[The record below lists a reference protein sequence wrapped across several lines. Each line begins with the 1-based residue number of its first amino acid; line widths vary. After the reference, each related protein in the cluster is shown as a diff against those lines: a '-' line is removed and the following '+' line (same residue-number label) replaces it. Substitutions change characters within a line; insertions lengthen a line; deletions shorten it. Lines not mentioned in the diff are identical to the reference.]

1 MNKIKVF
8 DKEQVLALGFA
19 AMMSAALV
27 AVADD
32 DSTHGRRESHHGSG
46 RHSLPNMF
54 RSANSHGVDAT
65 FTTEGRIDLRNA
77 FFQNLGTNGR
87 TCASCHVPTEGWTI
101 VPEGVKERFART
113 RGLDPI
119 FRLNDG
125 ANSPNADVST
135 EGKRRKAYSML
146 LEKANIRVGIPIPAN
161 AEFELANVDDPYG
174 FASAR
179 ELSLFR
185 RPMPTTNLKFLNT
198 LMWDGRE
205 TFADANSTDCL
216 TGTMTCFASM
226 HFDLSDQSNG
236 ATTGHAQGHALTN
249 EQREEIVRFE
259 TALFTAQIEHKDAG
273 RLTQH
278 DGRGGP
284 EILKDQEY
292 YFGINDTVAGD
303 YHTHAAFNPASMT
316 LYSAWN
322 PAHSGGHHH
331 HHHHAHPARESI
343 ARGEVLFNS
352 KPIQIKN
359 VKGLNDDLA
368 KPVIAGTCTTCHNVP
383 NSGNHSVPMPL
394 DIGISDASRRTPDMP
409 LYTLRHKITGEI
421 LKSTDPG
428 RALITGKWKDIG
440 RFKGP
445 VLRSVASRPP
455 YFHNGMA
462 KNLEE
467 VIDFYNARFGM
478 GLSMQEKEDL
488 VAFLGSL

>member
-1 MNKIKVF
+1 MNEIKMF
-8 DKEQVLALGFA
+8 NKKQVMLLGFVSMVA
-19 AMMSAALV
+19 TTSV

-32 DSTHGRRESHHGSG
+32 DSRHGRAESHHDHG

-54 RSANSHGVDAT
+54 RAANDHGVDAT

-87 TCASCHVPTEGWTI
+87 TCGSCHVPTEGWTI
-101 VPEGVKERFART
+101 VPKGVKERFTRT
-113 RGLDPI
+113 KGLDPI

-135 EGKRRKAYSML
+135 VEKRRKAYSML
-146 LEKANIRVGIPIPAN
+146 LEKANIRVGIGIPAN
-161 AEFELANVDDPYG
+161 AEFELASADDPYG
-174 FASAR
+174 FASAS

-205 TFADANSTDCL
+205 TFQDANSTDCL
-216 TGTMTCFASM
+216 AGTMTCFATM
-226 HFDLSDQSNG
+226 HFDLSAQSNG
-236 ATTGHAQGHALTN
+236 ATTGHAQGQALTN

-259 TALFTAQIEHKDAG
+259 TSLFTAQIEHKDAG

-303 YHTHAAFNPASMT
+303 YRTHAAFNPVSMT

-322 PAHSGGHHH
+322 TA
-331 HHHHAHPARESI
+331 ANPARESI
-343 ARGEVLFNS
+343 ARGEALFNS

-359 VKGLNDDLA
+359 VKGLNDDLNT
-368 KPVIAGTCTTCHNVP
+368 PVIAGTCTTCHNVP

-409 LYTLRHKITGEI
+409 LYTLRHKVTREVV
-421 LKSTDPG
+421 KTTDPG

-445 VLRSVASRPP
+445 ILRSVASRAP

-467 VIDFYNARFGM
+467 VIDFYNTRFGV
-478 GLSMQEKEDL
+478 GLSIQEKEDL